1 LRIAQNIDYQNFG
14 GTQAHRNLGE
24 GLFLHSI
31 GSRSL
36 SPAFVVTYK
45 MSLMLLGMKNK

>member
-1 LRIAQNIDYQNFG
+1 MRLRIAQNIDYQNFG
-14 GTQAHRNLGE
+14 GAQAHCNLGE

-36 SPAFVVTYK
+36 SPLFVVTYK
-45 MSLMLLGMKNK
+45 MSLMLLE